1 MCYNIDMN
9 DNVCLECNQTFE
21 SSEFI
26 RRHVKCHGVTFEQ
39 YVLKHVHAGIR
50 PKCGCGCGGEP
61 AWNVALKR
69 YATFVHGHHA
79 VGHVVSLETRAKIG
93 AANSTKMREY
103 MTQHPDVAKKRS
115 DLMCAAITSTS
126 IQRRS
131 KTLRATY
138 AAMTQHEKQKI
149 SQRWKRMWADEDKM
163 RRARARGAATF
174 KRRAASGEIDLTQR
188 NDRLSARISQMYVDG
203 SFRWCRGHHESSKTG
218 LKHRYRSRWELQ
230 YMQLLDADPDVIQWR
245 SEPTVVPYELN
256 GHHRRYVPDFIVQR
270 ADGIELVEVKPM
282 SLRDTAMNVAKRAA
296 ASAMCAREGWR
307 YSEWTPS

>member
-1 MCYNIDMN
+1 MN

-50 PKCGCGCGGEP
+50 PKCGCGCGGRP

-79 VGHVVSLETRAKIG
+79 VGHVVSLEMRAKIG
-93 AANSTKMREY
+93 AANSTKMREF
-103 MTQHPDVAKKRS
+103 MSSHPDVAKQRS
-115 DLMCAAITSTS
+115 DLMCAAVTSTS

-138 AAMTQHEKQKI
+138 AAMSTADKQRFSERTQR
-149 SQRWKRMWADEDKM
+149 RWASGEL
-163 RRARARGAATF
+163 RAAHVKAAATF
-174 KRRAASGEIDLTQR
+174 KRRAASGEIDFTQR

-203 SFRWCRGHHESSKTG
+203 SFRWCRGHHESPKTG

-245 SEPTVVPYELN
+245 SEPTVIPYELD
-256 GHHRRYVPDFIVQR
+256 GKQRRYVPDFIVQR

-282 SLRDTAMNVAKRAA
+282 SLRETAMNVAKRAA
-296 ASAMCAREGWR
+296 ASVMCAREGWR
-307 YSEWTPS
+307 YSEWAPS